1 MINNDELNRAA
12 GALMGLA
19 AGDAV
24 GTTVEFLPRG
34 GFPPVTDMIGGGPF
48 RLEPGQWT
56 DDTTMALCL
65 AESLLVDSD
74 LSPDDLMARFD
85 QWVENGYNS
94 STGRCFDIGNTTLAA
109 LGRFKRTG
117 NPYAGEANARA
128 AGNGSIMRL
137 APVPIRWW
145 HDSAKAEAISRKQ
158 SLTTHAAPEAV
169 DACALLTRIITS
181 AIQGHQR
188 DKALSPQV
196 DPHWQPAIR
205 AIAAGDWRSKK
216 EPDISSTGYVVHT
229 LEAALWAVA
238 TTTTFEGAI
247 LRAVNLGHD
256 ADTVGAV
263 AGQIAG
269 ALYGLDAI
277 PQHWVA
283 QLYRGQDL
291 LALANQLFDAS
302 LNSTGSAHQPR

>member
-1 MINNDELNRAA
+1 MANNNELNRAA
-12 GALMGLA
+12 GALLGLA

-65 AESLLVDSD
+65 AESLLVDPD

-85 QWVENGYNS
+85 QWVETGYNS

-117 NPYAGEANARA
+117 NPFAGDVSPRA

-145 HDSAKAEAISRKQ
+145 HDPVQAEAISRKQ

-169 DACALLTRIITS
+169 DACALLARIITS
-181 AIQGHQR
+181 AIHGRER
-188 DKALSPQV
+188 DAVLSPQI
-196 DPHWQPAIR
+196 DPDWQPAIQ
-205 AIAAGDWRSKK
+205 AIAAGSWRSKN
-216 EPDISSTGYVVHT
+216 EADILSTGYVVHT

-238 TTTTFEGAI
+238 TTTSFEDAV

-256 ADTVGAV
+256 ADTIGAV

-277 PQHWVA
+277 PRRWVA
-283 QLYRGQDL
+283 QLYRGRDL
-291 LALANQLFDAS
+291 LELAKRLFDAS
-302 LNSTGSAHQPR
+302 SSGTDPAHQAR

>member
-1 MINNDELNRAA
+1 MKSTSELNRAA
-12 GALMGLA
+12 GALLGLA
-19 AGDAV
+19 SGDAV

-34 GFPPVTDMIGGGPF
+34 AFPPVIDMIGGGPF

-56 DDTTMALCL
+56 DDTSMALCL
-65 AESLLVDSD
+65 AESLLVDPD
-74 LSPDDLMARFD
+74 LSPDDLMHRFD
-85 QWVENGYNS
+85 QWVETGYNS
-94 STGRCFDIGNTTLAA
+94 STDRCFDIGNTTLAA

-117 NPYAGEANARA
+117 DPFAGDTSPKA

-145 HDSAKAEAISRKQ
+145 RDPAKAEAIARQQ
-158 SLTTHAAPEAV
+158 SQTTHAAPEAV
-169 DACALLTRIITS
+169 DACALLTRIISS
-181 AIQGHQR
+181 AIRGAER
-188 DKALSPQV
+188 DIVLSPPV
-196 DPHWQPAIR
+196 DPTWQPAVQ
-205 AIAAGDWRSKK
+205 AIAAGSWRSKH
-216 EPDISSTGYVVHT
+216 EADISSTGYVVHT

-238 TTTTFEGAI
+238 TTTSFKDAV

-269 ALYGLDAI
+269 AIYGLDAI

-283 QLYRGQDL
+283 QLYRREDL
-291 LALANQLFDAS
+291 LDLATQLFDADVS
-302 LNSTGSAHQPR
+302 GTGATPQGQ